1 MAEVITKGLSEL
13 KKFEL
18 EMRERQEKDSWVWG
32 PTAGHVVVPLTKI
45 RRLWEGRGRAEVW
58 VTATH
63 PSARPPDNLP

>member
-18 EMRERQEKDSWVWG
+18 EMRERQEKDSCIWG

-45 RRLWEGRGRAEVW
+45 RRLRESRGRAEVW

-63 PSARPPDNLP
+63 SSARPSDNLP